1 MAATSG
7 GAMLRLSEIQAWD
20 TEHLTAAARW
30 WETTATRWE
39 DGLSDVVRHSY
50 TPGGSIWEGAAAT
63 AAQERALADRTKVSG
78 AAQHLRTTSAAAR
91 AGADALASARQ
102 RVLAAVSAARAAGF
116 HVGDDLS
123 VSYDDDG
130 TPASAAKRA
139 QAASMAREIWQSA
152 RQLAMTDRRVADQIK
167 RSSGGIQSLDF
178 GLGDDPPL
186 TPADGR
192 GPHNADDVF
201 RIVDPLPPGKQPNVR
216 ELPTSDQI
224 RALYDWLAQNG
235 VPAPPSSY
243 KGTESVLP
251 DGTRIGIREDS
262 SSGGTTVDI
271 NFGDGRE
278 GMKVHLPRDGEEP
291 QPAPAS
297 GNPGFWETVGG
308 IGVAILGGI
317 GWAGSHLAHP
327 LSPS

>member
-1 MAATSG
+1 MAASSG
-7 GAMLRLSEIQAWD
+7 GAMLRLSQIQAWD

-30 WETTATRWE
+30 WEATATRWE
-39 DGLSDVVRHSY
+39 DGLSEVLRHSY
-50 TPGGSIWEGAAAT
+50 TPGGSVWEGTAAT
-63 AAQERALADRTKVSG
+63 AAQERALADRTKVSA
-78 AAQHLRTTSAAAR
+78 AAQHLRTTSADAR

-102 RVLAAVSAARAAGF
+102 RVLAAVNAARAAGF

-152 RQLAMTDRRVADQIK
+152 RQLAVADRRVAERIK
-167 RSSGGIQSLDF
+167 TSSSGIQSLNF
-178 GLGDDPPL
+178 GPGGDLPL

-201 RIVDPLPPGKQPNVR
+201 RFVDPLPPGKQPNVR

-235 VPAPPSSY
+235 EPAPPSSY

-291 QPAPAS
+291 QPAPES

-317 GWAGSHLAHP
+317 AWVGEHAAHP
-327 LSPS
+327 LSP

>member
-1 MAATSG
+1 MAASSG
-7 GAMLRLSEIQAWD
+7 GAMLRLSDIQSWD
-20 TEHLTAAARW
+20 TEHLTAAAGW
-30 WETTATRWE
+30 WDATASRWE
-39 DGLSDVVRHSY
+39 DGLSEVVRHSY

-63 AAQERALADRTKVSG
+63 ATQERALADRTKVNA
-78 AAQHLRTTSAAAR
+78 AAQHLRTTSAVAR
-91 AGADALASARQ
+91 AGADALASARRQ
-102 RVLAAVSAARAAGF
+102 VLAAVNTARAAGF

-123 VSYDDDG
+123 VAYDDDG

-139 QAASMAREIWQSA
+139 QATSMARQIWHSA
-152 RQLAMTDRRVADQIK
+152 EQLTATDRRVAEQIK
-167 RSSGGIQSLDF
+167 NSSEGIQGLDF
-178 GLGDDPPL
+178 GLGGSPPL
-186 TPADGR
+186 TPADGK

-201 RIVDPLPPGKQPNVR
+201 RIVDPLPPGKQPHVR

-224 RALYDWLAQNG
+224 RALYDWLTQNG
-235 VPAPPSSY
+235 MPAPPSSY
-243 KGTESVLP
+243 KGTESVLS

-278 GMKVHLPRDGEEP
+278 PMKVHLPRDGEQP

-317 GWAGSHLAHP
+317 GWVGEHAAHP
-327 LSPS
+327 FS